1 MFTYFKMKINE
12 WKVKAMFYGLIV
24 EIADNQ
30 TTIVEFLKKMYL
42 SLKDV
47 SVDDFKEAFIKQ
59 LAEIVHEQNQKIK
72 KKQ

>member
-47 SVDDFKEAFIKQ
+47 SVDDFKESFIKQ